1 MTHKENYAMK
11 RLSTILVLVAFT
23 LIITFG
29 GAAAAIRNF
38 RAHLSG
44 GEEVPP
50 VGVVVKTLAQGQAIF
65 QLSEDGSEIHYKL
78 VVANIENVFM
88 AHIHKGGAGT
98 NGPIAVWLFPST
110 TPAAGPTGQG
120 RVDGVLAEGTITAA
134 NLVNQ
139 AATGITTLEELISAI
154 ESNNAY
160 VNVHTN
166 DGIAPT
172 NTGPGD
178 YPGGEVRG
186 HIH

>member
-1 MTHKENYAMK
+1 MK
-11 RLSTILVLVAFT
+11 RLSKIIILVTMALLVTTGIAT
-23 LIITFG
+23 
-29 GAAAAIRNF
+29 AALRNF

-44 GEEVPP
+44 AEEVPP
-50 VGVVVKTLAQGQAIF
+50 SGVVNISLAQGQAIF
-65 QLSEDGSEIHYKL
+65 NPSEDGSAIKYKL
-78 VVANIENVFM
+78 IVANIENVFQ
-88 AHIHKGGAGT
+88 AHIHKGEAGV
-98 NGPIAVWLFPST
+98 NGPVAVWLYPST
-110 TPAAGPTGQG
+110 TPGPGPTGQG
-120 RVDGVLAEGTITAA
+120 RVDGVLVEGTITAA

-139 AATGITTLEELISAI
+139 GATGITTLQELMDAI
-154 ESNNAY
+154 EDGTAY